1 MQIVRLSCARR
12 GAAGAMLAGTMLGC
26 AALLLTACGSSGSTS
41 AAGATSTVP
50 ASTVPASTVSAAP
63 SVTVSSAP
71 ATPAAPASTVPASTV
86 AASPAT
92 SATASAGIFLA
103 SGQDVHGVAWHEP
116 ACASG
121 CVLSGD
127 STAILLDMTWS
138 SWSAT
143 RAVGSGMYKIDACNP
158 SCAAGPVYPVAAVV
172 TLSQPVKFCSAS
184 WSRWYWSRAAFA
196 YPHGLPKALRG
207 ASAPRNPWVFS
218 TLVSAARQ
226 SCSA

>member
-41 AAGATSTVP
+41 VAGATSTVP
-50 ASTVPASTVSAAP
+50 ASTVPAS
-63 SVTVSSAP
+63 P
-71 ATPAAPASTVPASTV
+71 A

-92 SATASAGIFLA
+92 SATAGTGIFLA

-127 STAILLDMTWS
+127 STAILLGMTWS

-143 RAVGSGMYKIDACNP
+143 RAVGSGTYKIDACNP

-184 WSRWYWSRAAFA
+184 GSRWYWSRAAFA
-196 YPHGLPKALRG
+196 YPHGLPKALQG
-207 ASAPRNPWVFS
+207 ASAPKNPWVFS